1 MRNYYA
7 ISITNADFTNGS
19 LSQDSNIRPEK
30 ITTIDRRIRYK
41 VGILKP
47 EKIEEVIRKA
57 VEIIHY
63 FKCQDSLTPLL
74 SISQ

>member
-1 MRNYYA
+1 MLCKY
-7 ISITNADFTNGS
+7 SNADFTNGS

-30 ITTIDRRIRYK
+30 ITTIDRRIPYK
-41 VGILKP
+41 VGILKS

-63 FKCQDSLTPLL
+63 FKYQASLTPCL
-74 SISQ
+74 SISR